1 MDVQKKFD
9 KPTLSRK
16 EKVYTTVAVT
26 CFANTIFTSFA
37 HYQVCLRYISMS
49 KKYAIDTLLI
59 P

>member
-49 KKYAIDTLLI
+49 KKMPSMLY
-59 P
+59 